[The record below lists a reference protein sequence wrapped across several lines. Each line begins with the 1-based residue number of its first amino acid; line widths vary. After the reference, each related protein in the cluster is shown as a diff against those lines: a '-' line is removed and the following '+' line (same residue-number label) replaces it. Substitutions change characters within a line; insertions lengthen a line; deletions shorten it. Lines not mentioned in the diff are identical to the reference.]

1 MNGFPVVHTL
11 STAVFS
17 GLVALSL
24 ALPAAASPSPA
35 RGAEPQD
42 QELQQLRAERRRNNA
57 SEERPRQ
64 EFRPPQRQEAPAPQL
79 RPSITERPSIRE
91 REPRSSDDQRRENW
105 GELARRQ
112 LDRQQSEEPRRNL
125 GQFSSQRPW
134 QQPTSPRPE
143 PPQQTQP
150 QVPSEQRHHDDRR
163 PGALAQNPPAN
174 SGFGSVISQVKER
187 EAQQDR
193 PNHRPERPDYSGS
206 NRPRPNDSRPDHGR
220 PGFPPQ
226 GDRISQRD
234 QQRRIDQQ
242 RHQHNQWQR
251 DESRR
256 HNDWNRYQHHVEQAR
271 RHAQHRYQQDYWRRW
286 LASQQRWNAYR
297 YDYYNDPFFY
307 TPYNYRYSYGGRWYS
322 TNSYG
327 AQMLQQAIQDGYREG
342 WYAGRA
348 DRDDRWRFDYR
359 GNYGYIDGTYGYPGY
374 YVSMSDYQYYF
385 RQGFERGYRD
395 GYFGRTQYGRYD
407 RDGAVILPA
416 IVSMILA
423 FTIL

>member
-57 SEERPRQ
+57 SEERPRV
-64 EFRPPQRQEAPAPQL
+64 AA
-79 RPSITERPSIRE
+79 ERPSIRE

-105 GELARRQ
+105 GEMARRQ
-112 LDRQQSEEPRRNL
+112 LDRQQSEEPRRNP

-134 QQPTSPRPE
+134 QQPASP
-143 PPQQTQP
+143 QP
-150 QVPSEQRHHDDRR
+150 PSEQRHNDNRR
-163 PGALAQNPPAN
+163 PGATAPNPPPSSAV
-174 SGFGSVISQVKER
+174 GSVISQVRER
-187 EAQQDR
+187 EAQQHWPNSRPDR
-193 PNHRPERPDYSGS
+193 PNYQRPDNQRPG
-206 NRPRPNDSRPDHGR
+206 NQRPDRPDNQRPDRPRPGQHEDWRPQQ
-220 PGFPPQ
+220 P